1 MANRVEFGLK
11 NVHYALV
18 TEASDGTITYDTP
31 KRIPGAVELSVEP
44 RGDMTE
50 FYADD
55 ILYYSASNNNGYDGT
70 LTIARIPQEFA
81 VDVLGDELDEAS
93 GVITEKS
100 NGKQKKFAL
109 LFEFDGDEKATRQL
123 LYYCS
128 ASRPSVSSTTKTET
142 SEPNTNELSFI
153 ASPRPTDYYVRSKTA
168 EVTVDE
174 VYNAWYQEVFEL
186 PEGA

>member
-11 NVHYALV
+11 NVHYATV
-18 TEASDGTITYDTP
+18 TEAADGTLTYGEP

-55 ILYYSASNNNGYDGT
+55 TLYYSASNNNGYDGT

-93 GVITEKS
+93 GVIVESS
-100 NGKQKKFAL
+100 NGKQGKFAL
-109 LFEFDGDEKATRQL
+109 MFEFDGDEKATRQL

-128 ASRPSVSSTTKTET
+128 ASRPTVSSTTKTET

-153 ASPRPTDYYVRSKTA
+153 ASPRPSDYKVRVKTA

-174 VYNAWYQEVFEL
+174 VYDAWYDEVFEVAA
-186 PEGA
+186 GA